1 MASDLL
7 KTSSGL
13 QGPDNGPWCLPSKPG
28 QACKVL
34 TQVLFL
40 SSRPHWPPRS
50 LCHVAP
56 QRLQRG
62 TLDLGDWLRL
72 QPGTVRQRRCPAG
85 SRFSAPTFLDQRAL
99 RCLHHHAK
107 PEEKTLQS
115 QKKLKRQRLH
125 ARRIIR
131 QTLRVARATVRG
143 GGDLYWEWP
152 LRCRAWKLRLMRRL
166 EQWLGRK
173 GKTVFKVRVD
183 GCQYGLKNPATGNYL
198 QKSWLLLTTD
208 ARLQQVSRVCSRE
221 HRRQFE
227 HEPIQ
232 GQALTSST
240 AFYPQGLVD
249 AILSSWA

>member
-1 MASDLL
+1 MTLETGYDFS
-7 KTSSGL
+7 
-13 QGPDNGPWCLPSKPG
+13 
-28 QACKVL
+28 
-34 TQVLFL
+34 QVQCGSAAVRRALA
-40 SSRPHWPPRS
+40 SRPRRS
-50 LCHVAP
+50 WISVPCTAYTIM
-56 QRLQRG
+56 QN
-62 TLDLGDWLRL
+62 LR
-72 QPGTVRQRRCPAG
+72 
-85 SRFSAPTFLDQRAL
+85 
-99 RCLHHHAK
+99 K
-107 PEEKTLQS
+107 KTLQS

>member
-99 RCLHHHAK
+99 HCLHHHAK
-107 PEEKTLQS
+107 PEEKDLAEPEEIEETKAACQANHS
-115 QKKLKRQRLH
+115 PDTSRGSGNSSG
-125 ARRIIR
+125 RRGSLLGVAAAVSGLEAALDA
-131 QTLRVARATVRG
+131 QVGAVAWPQGQDRVQG
-143 GGDLYWEWP
+143 QG
-152 LRCRAWKLRLMRRL
+152 RRL
-166 EQWLGRK
+166 P
-173 GKTVFKVRVD
+173 VRVKKPSYRKLPSKVVAVAHD
-183 GCQYGLKNPATGNYL
+183 GRTFAAGLP
-198 QKSWLLLTTD
+198 
-208 ARLQQVSRVCSRE
+208 RLFPRAPPTV
-221 HRRQFE
+221 
-227 HEPIQ
+227 
-232 GQALTSST
+232 
-240 AFYPQGLVD
+240 
-249 AILSSWA
+249 